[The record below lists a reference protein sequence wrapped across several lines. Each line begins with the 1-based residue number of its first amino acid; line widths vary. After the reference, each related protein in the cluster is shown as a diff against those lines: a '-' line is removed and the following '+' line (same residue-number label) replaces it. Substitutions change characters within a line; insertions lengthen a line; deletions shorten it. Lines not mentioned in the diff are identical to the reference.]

1 MGGHSEEG
9 DIAGALRI
17 YKSLWDLLDRDY
29 GMEPS
34 PQTEE
39 LVANIKLGV
48 FELPPADRGS
58 HARNGVLAARAING
72 SGLQSVPAASPL
84 SNAPVKRLLVLR
96 PFAMHG
102 IDECHGHLVQGFS
115 HHLAA

>member
-1 MGGHSEEG
+1 MRAHAEEG

-39 LVANIKLGV
+39 LVASIKLGV
-48 FELPPADRGS
+48 FEPPSGDRGG
-58 HARNGVLAARAING
+58 HAKNGVLTVRAING
-72 SGLQSVPAASPL
+72 SSLQSVPPVL
-84 SNAPVKRLLVLR
+84 SNAPVKTLLVLR

-102 IDECHGHLVQGFS
+102 VDERP
-115 HHLAA
+115 